1 MATPESKQQISQNQQ
16 EKLTVDRYVGTLV
29 GESTSR
35 EFRLAVA
42 HEEIREQDIIAV
54 DANLRRPGDQNLT
67 ESIRIWAKV
76 QRIERINPLFPSEAG
91 HELAAT
97 RTDPLDTVLSLSREM
112 VTAVC
117 QVLGAEPLDGSG
129 GGKLDQLR
137 YPPQPASSAY
147 RPNSSDIAR
156 VVVGELQEKRNRAL
170 DIAWLANRREVDVSV
185 DGHAIVSRHLAILAM
200 TGAGKSWTSR
210 RIIEELATK
219 KYPIVIFDP
228 HGDYTGLADIP
239 SLKKNV
245 SRYYAQLPIFEQSPE
260 TVVTIVESLGWKLAN
275 THRGKFDDL
284 FKGAK
289 TFISTKNSV
298 DLEMRKKWLSEYLDN
313 QNIVKFGLKADLFFL
328 ANFVQAVVKAAK
340 EKAER
345 NSVSTTTRRRA
356 KATATETQQSLTLAL
371 DENEEDALE
380 KVVEWSNCDQLK
392 EIDKKTAGYLE
403 GLPNNL
409 RAAAKRLKQMEDIS
423 QKVSKTTIPLP
434 NNRSQLVQY
443 GKISIVA
450 LSGYTSDFQATIYS
464 LVASDIFSARVQNDL
479 KLPVL
484 FVLEEAHNFVPARAN
499 NEAEQY
505 SIAVTKQ
512 IAQEGRKFGVGLIL
526 ISQRPSRLDETTL
539 AMCNSFIIMRMV
551 NPADQNFVRK
561 VIESLGEDEAKLLP
575 DLDKGEA
582 ILSGQLIN
590 FPVLVKMK
598 PPESQGEREEEDA
611 FVALEKAHA
620 ELEKVQNGSR
630 KS

>member
-1 MATPESKQQISQNQQ
+1 MVASKRKQQPHQNQQ
-16 EKLTVDRYVGTLV
+16 ETSQIDRYVGTLV

-54 DANLRRPGDQNLT
+54 DAELRKPGDQLST
-67 ESIRIWAKV
+67 EQIRVWAKV
-76 QRIERINPLFPSEAG
+76 QRIERLNPLFPSEAG

-97 RTDPLDTVLSLSREM
+97 RTNPFDTVLSLSREM

-117 QVLGAEPLDGSG
+117 QVLGVEPLDGSG

-147 RPNSSDIAR
+147 RPDSPDIAR
-156 VVVGELQEKRNRAL
+156 VVLGELQENQNRAL
-170 DIAWLANRREVDVSV
+170 DIACLANRPEVNVSV

-200 TGAGKSWTSR
+200 TGAGKSWASR
-210 RIIEELATK
+210 RIIEELAK
-219 KYPIVIFDP
+219 KNYPIVIFDP
-228 HGDYTGLADIP
+228 HGDYTGLAHIP
-239 SLKKNV
+239 TLKDRV

-260 TVVTIVESLGWKLAN
+260 TVVTIVEALGWKLAN

-284 FKGAK
+284 FKGACN
-289 TFISTKNSV
+289 FISTKKANA
-298 DLEMRKKWLSEYLDN
+298 LEERTQWLSTYLDN
-313 QNIVKFGLKADLFFL
+313 QNIAKFGLKPNLFFL
-328 ANFVQAVVKAAK
+328 ADFVQAVVQATKERADKDTGGAK
-340 EKAER
+340 TSK
-345 NSVSTTTRRRA
+345 RA
-356 KATATETQQSLTLAL
+356 KVTEAQQSLI
-371 DENEEDALE
+371 DEEDALNRII
-380 KVVEWSNCDQLK
+380 EWGNCEQLK

-423 QKVSKTTIPLP
+423 QKVAKTSEPLP
-434 NNRSQLVQY
+434 NDRTQLVQY

-464 LVASDIFSARVQNDL
+464 LIASDIFSARVQNEL

-484 FVLEEAHNFVPARAN
+484 FVLEEAHNFVPARAS
-499 NEAEQY
+499 NEAEQH
-505 SIAVTKQ
+505 SISVTKQ

-598 PPESQGEREEEDA
+598 PPKSQGEREEKDA
-611 FVALEKAHA
+611 FEALEEAHHGSISSS
-620 ELEKVQNGSR
+620 GSR
-630 KS
+630 R